1 MSDILKFDTTTTP
14 ITRYEYDD
22 GAWTIDTLHN
32 NETLALNGTSVVLTK
47 TFYDRIKIVTYTLT
61 DANNSLYTQRSEA
74 FTTLDGATLSS
85 PTAHVSTGEDGE
97 DVQDGHDNNGS
108 GTDTYHGSA
117 DDDFRDGGLGND
129 DIDGGEGDDEL
140 WGGEGN
146 DVLLGGSGSDILL
159 GEVGNDDLDG
169 ELGDD
174 DLNGGIGDDT
184 LVGGDGN
191 DLLTGGNG
199 VDSLDGGVGDD
210 YLYAGSGNDTVDG
223 GEGDDT
229 IVGGDGAGNDRYLGG
244 TGTDTI
250 KYASSK
256 AGIVVNLGTG
266 KVSSLSRDAAGIG
279 QDTLSEIE
287 NVTAGSFGDKLYR
300 NEYSN
305 SLSGEKGNDLLQG
318 GAGIDTLDG
327 GDGED
332 TADYSDKTAAVEV
345 TLNSSSDAIV
355 MVGGIDEDTVKNI
368 ENITS
373 GSGDDS
379 LIGDVN
385 ANKINSGAGDDFLS
399 GGAGKDQLDGD
410 SGVDTADYSDK
421 TYKVEVTLNVSKSST
436 VKANG
441 IAEDSIKNI
450 ENITTGSGD
459 DVLKGDLTANEFSG
473 GDGNDLLNGG
483 LGNDVLTGGSG
494 NDKFVF
500 DTKLNPTTNLDEI
513 TDFVSGEDKIG
524 LSKSI
529 FGSLKNG
536 VISDNLVT
544 GSTSDLASHVYDKND
559 YLRFDT
565 TDSKLYYDA
574 DGSGVKYKAVAVV
587 ELTGVSS
594 LQALDIIVV

>member
-1 MSDILKFDTTTTP
+1 MSDILKFDITTTP

-47 TFYDRIKIVTYTLT
+47 TFYDRIKTVTYTLT

-74 FTTLDGATLSS
+74 FTTLDEATLSS

-97 DVQDGHDNNGS
+97 DIQDGHDNNGS

-174 DLNGGIGDDT
+174 DLNGGAGDDT

-191 DLLTGGNG
+191 DLLTGGSG
-199 VDSLDGGVGDD
+199 IDSLDGGVGDD

-229 IVGGDGAGNDRYLGG
+229 IVGGDGAGNDRYIGG

-266 KVSSLSRDAAGIG
+266 KASSLSRDAAGIG
-279 QDTLSEIE
+279 QDTLSGIE
-287 NVTAGSFGDKLYR
+287 NVTAGSFGDKLYG
-300 NEYSN
+300 NEDSN

-345 TLNSSSDAIV
+345 TLNGSSDAIV
-355 MVGGIDEDTVKNI
+355 MVGGIDEDTIKNI
-368 ENITS
+368 ENITA

-399 GGAGKDQLDGD
+399 GGSGKDQLDGG
-410 SGVDTADYSDK
+410 SGIDTADYSDK

-436 VKANG
+436 VKVNG

-459 DVLKGDLTANEFSG
+459 DVLKGDLTANQFSG

-500 DTKLNPTTNLDEI
+500 NTKLNPTTNLDEI

-529 FGSLKNG
+529 FGSLKTG
-536 VISDNLVT
+536 VISDNVVT

-574 DGSGVKYKAVAVV
+574 DGSGIKYKAVAIV